1 MGAEEGD
8 EAGEGAADAEVE
20 HVAEEERLQFLV
32 LLQRE
37 VPEPGLGLCG
47 LWRIFKKKLK
57 KHTPSITG
65 DEIIT
70 AISVAFSH

>member
-1 MGAEEGD
+1 MGAEEDD
-8 EAGEGAADAEVE
+8 EAGEGAAGGEAG

-47 LWRIFKKKLK
+47 LWRI
-57 KHTPSITG
+57 
-65 DEIIT
+65 
-70 AISVAFSH
+70 